1 MTALAVILALLT
13 GVLGGVSILLALEV
27 RRLSA
32 RLQAFLDA
40 SEKAMA
46 SVVQDAREARLRW
59 DRLSD
64 QVEAAAA
71 PLARA
76 GALADRVAGDL
87 EAARV
92 QYREGLI
99 SASHL
104 AGWAAGAFHLVQD
117 LLELF
122 ENFLGLM
129 GEMGA
134 GPAVPALLQEREPE
148 PALVIAHLSPGGPVG
163 HLEVLGRLFQGAC
176 LVHQHEELEYADAE
190 DRLAADFYP

>member
-27 RRLSA
+27 RRLSS

-59 DRLSD
+59 ERLSD

-92 QYREGLI
+92 QYREGLV

-104 AGWAAGAFHLVQD
+104 AGWAAGAFRLVQD
-117 LLELF
+117 LMAQRRAAQPPDPPE
-122 ENFLGLM
+122 EPAPPASASA
-129 GEMGA
+129 EM
-134 GPAVPALLQEREPE
+134 PVPE
-148 PALVIAHLSPGGPVG
+148 PALTGAAAAPSSQGDSP
-163 HLEVLGRLFQGAC
+163 
-176 LVHQHEELEYADAE
+176 
-190 DRLAADFYP
+190 

>member
-99 SASHL
+99 SASRL
-104 AGWAAGAFHLVQD
+104 AGWAAGAYRLVQD
-117 LLELF
+117 LMAEHR
-122 ENFLGLM
+122 
-129 GEMGA
+129 
-134 GPAVPALLQEREPE
+134 PAHPAEPARPADPPPE
-148 PALVIAHLSPGGPVG
+148 PALTGAAAAPSS
-163 HLEVLGRLFQGAC
+163 QGD
-176 LVHQHEELEYADAE
+176 L
-190 DRLAADFYP
+190 P

>member
-99 SASHL
+99 SASRL
-104 AGWAAGAFHLVQD
+104 AGWAAGAYRLVQD
-117 LLELF
+117 LMTEHR
-122 ENFLGLM
+122 
-129 GEMGA
+129 
-134 GPAVPALLQEREPE
+134 PAQSPDPARPAEPPPE
-148 PALVIAHLSPGGPVG
+148 PALTGAAAAPSS
-163 HLEVLGRLFQGAC
+163 QGD
-176 LVHQHEELEYADAE
+176 L
-190 DRLAADFYP
+190 P